1 MTRRRMFSLA
11 RAGQA
16 RRGFGEIG
24 RRGTPGAALLLS
36 SSGIALAT
44 LWNILFP
51 DTSFTLMMAISMF
64 GAMFT
69 WLMIFVTHLFFRS
82 RHAHKQLAFRMWG
95 YPYSS
100 AAGPLLMAA
109 LLPTTFFSPEFRMTL
124 GSGIPPLLPFS
135 FCYWNFASDPITY
148 KL

>member
-100 AAGPLLMAA
+100 AAGAALVAAPLL
-109 LLPTTFFSPEFRMTL
+109 PIFFSRPIPTKL
-124 GSGIPPLLPFS
+124 VYAIPPPLL
-135 FCYWNFASDPITY
+135 FAFIT
-148 KL
+148 